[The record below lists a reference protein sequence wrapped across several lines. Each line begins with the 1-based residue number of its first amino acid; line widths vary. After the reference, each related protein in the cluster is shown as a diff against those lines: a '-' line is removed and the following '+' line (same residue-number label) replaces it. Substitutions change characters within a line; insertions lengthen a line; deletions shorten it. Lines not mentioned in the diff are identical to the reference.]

1 MIDAKSTEI
10 VVNYIIA
17 SDDSDKRNCFLFSN
31 MDGVHFQ
38 TCSGP
43 SQLQDC
49 VQGEN
54 ERLMQANQQL
64 RCMNGQMRRECDDL
78 KVVNV
83 NLQNA
88 NASLAQQNEQ
98 LKQSN
103 AALQCRVDQMTVNI
117 QKIVGCNPC
126 EMRAYLP
133 GQRC

>member
-1 MIDAKSTEI
+1 MMIDAKSTEI

-64 RCMNGQMRRECDDL
+64 RCMNGQMRRENDDL
-78 KVVNV
+78 KVVTV
-83 NLQNA
+83 RIQQA
-88 NASLAQQNEQ
+88 NTILAQENHD
-98 LKQSN
+98 LKRSN
-103 AALQCRVDQMTVNI
+103 AFLQCRLNEVTNYI
-117 QKIVGCNPC
+117 QSTG
-126 EMRAYLP
+126 LS
-133 GQRC
+133 G